1 MPSMRPAAVAPPSAK
16 DLVLAREALASVEVH
31 GTPCLV
37 IKGGSRGGDLRGAG
51 HRLVDEC
58 LLLTSSG
65 SRKVPS
71 SSGVAGDAGRG
82 ASGVRQQQGSR
93 FDQIRREIE
102 QRMPAPAAWK
112 ARVKEEMRPQ
122 WDSGDSRLS
131 PVVEVAVL
139 LAECIKANLR
149 TIAFCKT
156 RKLCELVA
164 TYAR

>member
-1 MPSMRPAAVAPPSAK
+1 MLPAPAVCTSAK
-16 DLVLAREALASVEVH
+16 DLLLAREALASVEVH
-31 GTPCLV
+31 GTPCLPNDGGGGGV
-37 IKGGSRGGDLRGAG
+37 GGLKGTGNIMA
-51 HRLVDEC
+51 DEC

-65 SRKVPS
+65 SRKVPRS
-71 SSGVAGDAGRG
+71 RNVAGKEGSSR
-82 ASGVRQQQGSR
+82 QQGSR

-102 QRMPAPAAWK
+102 QRMPTSAAWK
-112 ARVKEEMRPQ
+112 VRVREEMQPR
-122 WDSGDSRLS
+122 WDSSDSRLS